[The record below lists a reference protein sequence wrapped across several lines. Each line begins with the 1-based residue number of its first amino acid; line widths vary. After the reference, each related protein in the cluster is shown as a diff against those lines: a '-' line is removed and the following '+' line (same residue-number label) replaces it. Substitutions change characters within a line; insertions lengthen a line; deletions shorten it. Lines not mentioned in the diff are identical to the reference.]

1 MHKEQKRLPFRR
13 LYNALLSLALMAA
26 ATLIGLLFRAV
37 GFPETNIV
45 IVYLLAVLLCA
56 RLTTGFAYGLA
67 VSVLA
72 TVAFNFF
79 FTAPYHSLQVYDASY
94 WVTFVIMTVVA
105 LLTSALT
112 SRVKKSVQE
121 AARREQETQALYA
134 LTSRLS
140 ETEGT
145 AAIARV
151 TIQSL
156 REVFGLS
163 AVIVWLEDA
172 AGPEESLTR
181 RLKEA
186 GGEALI
192 DGGRSLWPITGRES
206 LLGVLQVPAEEGML
220 LEKSQK
226 KLLRAMLEC
235 TALAVDRFRATREQ
249 LRYREESEQERYRGN
264 LLRAISHDLRTPL
277 SGIMGT
283 SEMIRDMSEKEDPRR
298 ELAQGIW
305 EDADWLHSLVENIL
319 NLTRLEEGRLVL
331 QKQPEAVE
339 EIIGNALEH
348 IAKRAPE
355 REIGVDIPDELL
367 LVPMDARLIV
377 QVLVNLLDNAIKHTA
392 AEREIRIA
400 VQREGTDAVFRVS
413 DRGEGIAPADLPH
426 IFKMFYTSQH
436 NRADAKRGIGLGL
449 AICDAIV
456 GAHGGTIQAE
466 NRAGGGAVFR
476 FTLPMEAREHE

>member
-163 AVIVWLEDA
+163 AVIVWFEDA

-235 TALAVDRFRATREQ
+235 TALAVERFRATREQ

-264 LLRAISHDLRTPL
+264 LLRAISQDLRTPL
-277 SGIMGT
+277 SPGRSGEKVCRPAAQNEMAQFRRGT
-283 SEMIRDMSEKEDPRR
+283 PHHPPGLCPCYAGKLHPLGATEVRR
-298 ELAQGIW
+298 
-305 EDADWLHSLVENIL
+305 
-319 NLTRLEEGRLVL
+319 T
-331 QKQPEAVE
+331 
-339 EIIGNALEH
+339 
-348 IAKRAPE
+348 
-355 REIGVDIPDELL
+355 GVSG
-367 LVPMDARLIV
+367 ARRGLG
-377 QVLVNLLDNAIKHTA
+377 
-392 AEREIRIA
+392 AERGISRHHRA
-400 VQREGTDAVFRVS
+400 GHPAQRGYQPCHSGYVRS
-413 DRGEGIAPADLPH
+413 LPH
-426 IFKMFYTSQH
+426 PGCH
-436 NRADAKRGIGLGL
+436 RDALPP
-449 AICDAIV
+449 AA
-456 GAHGGTIQAE
+456 
-466 NRAGGGAVFR
+466 AGR
-476 FTLPMEAREHE
+476 R

>member
-163 AVIVWLEDA
+163 AVIVWFEDA

-235 TALAVDRFRATREQ
+235 TALAVERFRATREQ
-249 LRYREESEQERYRGN
+249 LRYREESEQERYR
-264 LLRAISHDLRTPL
+264 
-277 SGIMGT
+277 GIMGT

-476 FTLPMEAREHE
+476 FTLPMEAREHV